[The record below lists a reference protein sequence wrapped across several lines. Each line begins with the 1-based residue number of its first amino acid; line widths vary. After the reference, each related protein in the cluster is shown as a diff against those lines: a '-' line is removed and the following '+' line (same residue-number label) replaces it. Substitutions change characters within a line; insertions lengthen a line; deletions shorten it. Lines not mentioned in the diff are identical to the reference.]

1 MSSSVTTLDRRAI
14 PSPLYW
20 RSWRNSPLEEPHGPP
35 RRGANPPTVL
45 AALGRP
51 GTPGEAA
58 ETIHQPQPAPRRLW
72 KLPELWTQRTR
83 PQLLGKRTERVSH
96 SYHSLHPA
104 SLNHRAGKWY
114 RGAPVRRHP
123 ALREFRDTPSSDP
136 LATSWLSWPDPST
149 HALGSRGGGS
159 SAGPCAPPLP
169 AARTTRVNS

>member
-114 RGAPVRRHP
+114 RGAPVRRHRP
-123 ALREFRDTPSSDP
+123 STWLRAPRACRGAAGRQFRNALVRRGHFAFRDLRALRDLRVH
-136 LATSWLSWPDPST
+136 ATVTS
-149 HALGSRGGGS
+149 
-159 SAGPCAPPLP
+159 
-169 AARTTRVNS
+169 